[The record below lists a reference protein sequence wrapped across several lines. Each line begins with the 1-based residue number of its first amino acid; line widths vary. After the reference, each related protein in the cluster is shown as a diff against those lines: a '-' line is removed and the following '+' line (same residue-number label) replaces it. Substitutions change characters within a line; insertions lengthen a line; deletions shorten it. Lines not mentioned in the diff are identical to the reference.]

1 MLDLL
6 YLVLGL
12 SRRMLD
18 EEVRKEESG
27 QPPLTQGEYHD
38 RFRVCVCVCVFI
50 CVCGCKIK

>member
-38 RFRVCVCVCVFI
+38 RFRVCVCVRVHLCVR
-50 CVCGCKIK
+50 V